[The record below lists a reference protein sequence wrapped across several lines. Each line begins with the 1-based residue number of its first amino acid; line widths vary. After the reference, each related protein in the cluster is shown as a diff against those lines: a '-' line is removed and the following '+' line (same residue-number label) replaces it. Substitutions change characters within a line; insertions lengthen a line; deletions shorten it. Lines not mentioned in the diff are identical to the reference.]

1 MAVEQSQV
9 LNKTFTTKIL
19 SQIENLKLVT
29 DSVQIIWYANVTK
42 KRLAGWRTLLRQM
55 CPGPSHQSHT
65 GDWNVPDLVTNCDTG
80 GYYSDNIR
88 LKLCHLRVSRSF
100 PPDPNIAQIMTCFAV
115 FFVSATMWEYQTN
128 CRGLN
133 YM

>member
-1 MAVEQSQV
+1 MFLTWSR
-9 LNKTFTTKIL
+9 I
-19 SQIENLKLVT
+19 VT
-29 DSVQIIWYANVTK
+29 
-42 KRLAGWRTLLRQM
+42 L
-55 CPGPSHQSHT
+55 
-65 GDWNVPDLVTNCDTG
+65 G

-88 LKLCHLRVSRSF
+88 QELCHLRVSRSF